1 MKKLQV
7 PSKLLLI
14 VSVLL
19 GLVTFFFDILKYE
32 SSLVFAQWEYINES
46 LTVIILI
53 LYYTYIKNKSFVIQ
67 TKLTVNLKN
76 FIKLIT
82 ALYLWVLVSQYLTS
96 PRFSSTT
103 FPPLPDSTAG
113 LVYSNII
120 SIGTV
125 GLLVPMLLIVKNLIY
140 YKQKSRTSL
149 FVIIALV
156 VTGISII
163 LTVIFTVPLNIE
175 FSGTATYVSIAMI
188 ITLVVYFILGL
199 HNTWITYLSRK
210 EKYTYFI
217 VSVIMVWV
225 IILLESDFQF
235 IDALA
240 AHSIALAGFANLSWY
255 FLVMYSIFASVTFLF
270 HLPTARVFDRK
281 MKEVNSL
288 HQLGRVIS
296 AEFEQK
302 KLVNIITKMTREV
315 IEANHTW
322 IELYDTTKDTLVV
335 AAADNLDTQS
345 LETFENPI
353 IQKIGLK
360 IIETNLPITINNIS
374 KSPEFSAIKRWKK
387 DVGSL
392 AAAPLND
399 VSGHVLGIIF
409 ATKSFEF
416 GFDPDDINMLEAYAN
431 QAAIALEN
439 AKLVKNSLEQERLEQ
454 ELQIARE
461 VQLRLLPQK
470 IPPSGNLT
478 IDTLTI
484 TAYEVGGDY
493 YDFFESDKSNFGLI
507 IGDVSGK
514 GTSAAFYMA
523 ETKGIIQSISR
534 IYYAPYDILVKTN
547 NILYESLERKSFITL
562 LVAQINYNKNL
573 LTFARAGHCPVIH
586 YSAITDKIN
595 FLQPSGIAI
604 GLDRGEIFNSTLKEE
619 KLYFEINDI
628 LAFYTDGLSEAM
640 NKNGEEFGE
649 ERLAEVLRQNS
660 KLPVEEL
667 KDKVIDEI
675 LAFVGKQNLHD
686 DLTLIIIKC

>member
-1 MKKLQV
+1 MKKIQV

-14 VSVLL
+14 VSALL
-19 GLVTFFFDILKYE
+19 GLVTFFFDLLKYE
-32 SSLVFAQWEYINES
+32 SSLIFSQWEYINES

-53 LYYTYIKNKSFVIQ
+53 LYYNYIKTKSFVTQ

-76 FIKLIT
+76 FIKLLT
-82 ALYLWVLVSQYLTS
+82 GLYLWVLVFQYLTS
-96 PRFSSTT
+96 PSFSSSS
-103 FPPLPDSTAG
+103 FPPLPDSSAG

-120 SIGTV
+120 SIGTIT
-125 GLLVPMLLIVKNLIY
+125 LLVPMLLIVKNLIY

-149 FVIIALV
+149 FVLIAL
-156 VTGISII
+156 ISTAASILLTII
-163 LTVIFTVPLNIE
+163 FEVPLDIQFVGN
-175 FSGTATYVSIAMI
+175 ATYVSVAMI
-188 ITLVVYFILGL
+188 ITLIIYFFLAL

-217 VSVIMVWV
+217 VSIVMVWV
-225 IILLESDFQF
+225 IILLADFQF

-240 AHSIALAGFANLSWY
+240 VHSIALAGFANLSWY

-302 KLVNIITKMTREV
+302 KLVTIITKMSREV

-322 IELYDTTKDTLVV
+322 IELYDTKKDTLEV

-345 LETFENPI
+345 LESFENPI

-360 IIETNLPITINNIS
+360 IIETSKPITINNIS
-374 KSPEFSAIKRWKK
+374 KSAEFAAVKKWKK
-387 DVGSL
+387 DIGSL
-392 AAAPLND
+392 AAAPLID
-399 VSGHVLGIIF
+399 VAGHVLGIIF
-409 ATKSFEF
+409 ATKPSEF

-461 VQLRLLPQK
+461 VQLRLLPQS

-493 YDFFESDKSNFGLI
+493 YDFFESDKGNFGLI

-534 IYYAPYDILVKTN
+534 IYNSPYDILVKTN
-547 NILYESLERKSFITL
+547 AILCESLEKKSFITL

-573 LTFARAGHCPVIH
+573 LTFARAGHTPVIH
-586 YSAITDKIN
+586 YSAMTKKVS
-595 FLQPSGIAI
+595 FHQPDGIAV
-604 GLDRGEIFNSTLKEE
+604 GLDKHDIFNNNLKEE
-619 KLYFEINDI
+619 KLFFEEHDI

-640 NKNGEEFGE
+640 NKDGEEFGE
-649 ERLAEVLRQNS
+649 ERLAEVL
-660 KLPVEEL
+660 KKHADLAVEEL

-686 DLTLIIIKC
+686 DLTLILIKC